1 MNSSSA
7 LGTVAYC
14 SKILKPI
21 RCTSNPS
28 IADICQLH
36 IMPDKLAGK
45 VAIIT
50 GAGGGYGEG
59 IAKKFTEEGAKVV
72 LIDIVGNNIARV
84 AAALPSGTAVG
95 IQGDVSKETSWQAA
109 LDEAI
114 KHFGKVDI
122 VVNNAG
128 IVNGARVRDIWN
140 PRRLMYLAYTA

>member
-1 MNSSSA
+1 MA
-7 LGTVAYC
+7 G
-14 SKILKPI
+14 
-21 RCTSNPS
+21 
-28 IADICQLH
+28 
-36 IMPDKLAGK
+36 KLAGK

-72 LIDIVGNNIARV
+72 LIDIIGDNIARV

-95 IQGDVSKETSWQAA
+95 IQGDVGKESSWQAA
-109 LDEAI
+109 FDAAI

-128 IVNGARVRDIWN
+128 IVNGARVCDCWS
-140 PRRLMYLAYTA
+140 